1 MSTYKLKILVFLMI
15 FAVFSAFGCSNK
27 KQGKEKDIKDKSTI
41 EKEQKNRENMPEGK
55 GSLGDYDISSDSP
68 ERVNLP
74 SELLEVS
81 GITFTDDNR
90 LFAHGDED
98 GDIFEI
104 DPASGKII
112 KRFHLGSLMV
122 IKGDFEDITYVN
134 GIFYLAESNGKLYE
148 FTEGNNGEFVKYKT
162 FKTFLTSKNDV
173 EGLCYDNE
181 TNSLLLACKESA
193 GKEFGNDKTVYS
205 FALDNLELEQTPR
218 FVISFKDIKNNTVE
232 GKFNPSGIARNP
244 VSGTFYIIAAR
255 GNTIIEISK
264 NGEILDQADLPE
276 KIHVQAEGIA
286 FKSDGTLY
294 ISNEGKD
301 KQAYIIKYKLNK

>member
-1 MSTYKLKILVFLMI
+1 M
-15 FAVFSAFGCSNK
+15 
-27 KQGKEKDIKDKSTI
+27 
-41 EKEQKNRENMPEGK
+41 
-55 GSLGDYDISSDSP
+55 
-68 ERVNLP
+68 
-74 SELLEVS
+74 
-81 GITFTDDNR
+81 
-90 LFAHGDED
+90 
-98 GDIFEI
+98 
-104 DPASGKII
+104 
-112 KRFHLGSLMV
+112 
-122 IKGDFEDITYVN
+122 
-134 GIFYLAESNGKLYE
+134 
-148 FTEGNNGEFVKYKT
+148 
-162 FKTFLTSKNDV
+162 
-173 EGLCYDNE
+173 
-181 TNSLLLACKESA
+181 
-193 GKEFGNDKTVYS
+193 
-205 FALDNLELEQTPR
+205 DNLELEQTPR